1 MSATRVPASL
11 RNAVRSRA
19 GGCCEYCLIHEDDVF
34 EAHEADHI
42 IAEQHGGQTTPDNLA
57 YACWDCN
64 RRKGPNL
71 SSVDPDTGHVVLLFD
86 PRRDPWSEHFRLDAF
101 RVVPLTPTGRATA
114 VLLHLNSPERLA
126 VRATL
131 HQIARYPARSQR

>member
-1 MSATRVPASL
+1 
-11 RNAVRSRA
+11 VRSRA
-19 GGCCEYCLIHEDDVF
+19 GNGCEYCLIHEDDVF

-42 IAEQHGGQTTPDNLA
+42 VAEQHGGPTAADNLA

-71 SSVDPDTGHVVLLFD
+71 SSVDPETGEVVRLFD
-86 PRRDPWSEHFRLDAF
+86 PRRDPWIEHFRLDAF
-101 RVVPLTPTGRATA
+101 RIVPLTLIGRATA
-114 VLLHLNSPERLA
+114 ALLRLNSPERLR

-131 HQIARYPARSQR
+131 HQIQLYPRP